1 MNLDNKSKEIAANI
15 IKTLGQ
21 ENNPASILI
30 DIYIKKELEL
40 LLKK

>member
-1 MNLDNKSKEIAANI
+1 MNLESKSKEMAANI
-15 IKTLGQ
+15 LKALGQ

-30 DIYIKKELEL
+30 DIYIKKQLEL